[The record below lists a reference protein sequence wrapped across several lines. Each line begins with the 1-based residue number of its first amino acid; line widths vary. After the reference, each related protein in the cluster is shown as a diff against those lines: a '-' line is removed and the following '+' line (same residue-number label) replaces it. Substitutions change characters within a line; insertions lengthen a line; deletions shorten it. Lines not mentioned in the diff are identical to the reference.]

1 MRCARAERRYTQ
13 ADRIEEAPIVPEQVV
28 AVDKTDL
35 RLAEYL
41 RILHAPGVSSIIA
54 LNTRLG
60 QMDICFIR

>member
-13 ADRIEEAPIVPEQVV
+13 ADRIEEARIVLEQIV

-41 RILHAPGVSSIIA
+41 RICMRG
-54 LNTRLG
+54 
-60 QMDICFIR
+60 